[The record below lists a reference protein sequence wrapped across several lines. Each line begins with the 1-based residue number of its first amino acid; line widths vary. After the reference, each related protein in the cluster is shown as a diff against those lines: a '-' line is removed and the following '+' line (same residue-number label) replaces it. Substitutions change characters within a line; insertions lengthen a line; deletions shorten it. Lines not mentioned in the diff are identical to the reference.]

1 MLINSYDLFVTAC
14 IWERRTFFPEREA
27 RDRDNHR
34 GCDKWQEAFFTRYAI
49 CHFLIPRV
57 FSPIPLLSEH
67 SPPPTGTFTL
77 SPQTLL
83 FVFLFP
89 RKVVKCCSNQSY
101 LPSAEDQTSAEH
113 CHRPVTWSVS
123 GLFSDKSLVC
133 WGLCQASCVKKSLGW
148 SILIQGSL
156 LKFE

>member
-34 GCDKWQEAFFTRYAI
+34 GCDKWQEAFFTQYAI

-67 SPPPTGTFTL
+67 SPHNGHIHTVPPKHCFL
-77 SPQTLL
+77 YSYSQERLWNAVAINLISPQQKIRPQQSTATDLSRDL
-83 FVFLFP
+83 CLACFLINLWFAGASA
-89 RKVVKCCSNQSY
+89 RHLVLKNHWDNQ
-101 LPSAEDQTSAEH
+101 
-113 CHRPVTWSVS
+113 
-123 GLFSDKSLVC
+123 F
-133 WGLCQASCVKKSLGW
+133 
-148 SILIQGSL
+148 
-156 LKFE
+156 